1 MSEAQNIVRAPRIE
15 IAQMIPAGLTAQPP
29 VDRLFTWEHARRVVQ
44 KNLKPALILLGAIVA
59 VVTTLS
65 LLMHDNYQ
73 PTARVEV
80 DPPGSG
86 IKPLHEI
93 EYSTDADSQEYLE
106 TQAQILKSD
115 ALAISVIRALHLD
128 RNPELVSKGDI
139 AKYAEPA
146 SGAKPGAAKEG
157 NDDPYMQEQ
166 YALANRTPLESIALE
181 KFERRLAVSP
191 IRNSRL
197 IEVSYTSHDPATAQ
211 AVTNALVA
219 QFIDQ
224 NYRNRYTTTMEASE
238 WLSRQLNDLREKVQE
253 SNQAV
258 ADYQQ
263 KYGFV
268 EANEQD
274 VPLAQL
280 MDDVNKQ
287 YSDAAANRIEAEAYV
302 RMIDLGE
309 ASALPAVRDDQVYQN
324 LMTRFADTR
333 AQLAQARTIYGD
345 ENSNVKK
352 LENESN
358 ELGAEVEAERSR
370 MVNQVRT
377 SYAAALER
385 EQMLQKS
392 REKLRAQ
399 MGDASSHMVGYK
411 VLKNEALAT
420 GELYNTL
427 QARLKEAGIYAGLK
441 SSNIRIVD
449 LAPKLQKPTA
459 PNRGLIVAAGT
470 LMGCFFALA
479 FCFVRESLDATLRSP
494 DDIKEATGLASLAMI
509 PKVTH
514 GASNGT
520 AVSKT
525 IATISNGNHSLN
537 GASAPRIFSD
547 EPHSAECEAMRD
559 LRAGL
564 MLMRSDVPPRVVLVS
579 SPSSSEGKTTV
590 AINLAIALARRAPT
604 CLVDADMRR
613 PMVAKAFG
621 AKSAVGLSDV
631 LAGQSTVEQAI
642 APAPRVTGLSLV
654 CSGQVPPNPGD
665 LVTSDRM
672 KSTLDALREKFE
684 FVVIDSPPVI
694 PVADAR
700 VISPLTDVVVLV
712 GRYESTS
719 RRALAR
725 SAQLLADAQ
734 ASVVGVVLNDI
745 DYSSADYRYFN
756 YGSGRNSSEH
766 LYEPAKGASVA
777 TDRAAQG
784 GPDDDAPKR
793 KGAHA

>member
-1 MSEAQNIVRAPRIE
+1 MAEAENIIRAPRFE
-15 IAQMIPAGLTAQPP
+15 IAQIIPTGTAVTQPT
-29 VDRLFTWEHARRVVQ
+29 VDRLFTLENARRVLQ
-44 KNLKPALILLGAIVA
+44 KNLRPTLLVLGVVVAAVAALA
-59 VVTTLS
+59 
-65 LLMHDNYQ
+65 LMMRDNYQ

-93 EYSTDADSQEYLE
+93 EYSSDADSQEYLE

-115 ALAISVIRALHLD
+115 ALAVSVIRALHLD
-128 RNPELVSKGDI
+128 RNPELVSKSDI
-139 AKYAEPA
+139 AKYGDPA
-146 SGAKPGAAKEG
+146 AKAKPGAVTKDSNE
-157 NDDPYMQEQ
+157 DPYMQEQ
-166 YALANRTPLESIALE
+166 FALANRTPLESIALE
-181 KFERRLAVSP
+181 KFQRRLAVSP

-197 IEVSYTSHDPATAQ
+197 IEVSYTSHDPAVAQ
-211 AVTNALVA
+211 SVTNALVT

-280 MDDVNKQ
+280 MDDVNRQ
-287 YSDAAANRIEAEAYV
+287 YSEAAANRIEAEAYV

-309 ASALPAVRDDQVYQN
+309 SNAIPAVRDDQLYQN
-324 LMTRFADTR
+324 LMTRFADSR

-352 LENESN
+352 LENEAN
-358 ELGAEVEAERSR
+358 ELASEVEAERTR

-377 SYAAALER
+377 AYAAALER
-385 EQMLQKS
+385 EQMMQKS

-449 LAPKLQKPTA
+449 LAPELQKPTA
-459 PNRGLIVAAGT
+459 PNRALIIGAGMV
-470 LMGCFFALA
+470 LGCFLALA
-479 FCFVRESLDATLRSP
+479 FCFGRESLDATLRSP
-494 DDIKEATGLASLAMI
+494 DDIRESTGLASLAMI
-509 PKVTH
+509 PKVTRGLP
-514 GASNGT
+514 GAT
-520 AVSKT
+520 AVSNA
-525 IATISNGNHSLN
+525 IASISQGGQTLN
-537 GASAPRIFSD
+537 GASAPKIFSD

-564 MLMRSDVPPRVVLVS
+564 MLMRSDAPPRVMLVS

-621 AKSAVGLSDV
+621 VRSAIGLSDV
-631 LAGQSTVEQAI
+631 LAGQSAVDLALT
-642 APAPRVTGLSLV
+642 PAPRVTGLSLL
-654 CSGQVPPNPGD
+654 CSGPVPPNPGD

-672 KSTLDALREKFE
+672 KSALGALREKFE

-694 PVADAR
+694 PVSDAR
-700 VISPLTDVVVLV
+700 VISPLSDVVVLV

-725 SAQLLADAQ
+725 SAQLLADAR

-745 DYSSADYRYFN
+745 DYASADYRYFN

-766 LYEPAKGASVA
+766 LYEPAKVSAIA
-777 TDRAAQG
+777 TDRNS
-784 GPDDDAPKR
+784 DDDAPKR